1 MLFAKGGRPDRAAVH
16 RFASSQAFT
25 KVSFDPAGGQSL
37 RLVQDGDDFAPATKA
52 EAEQIAWLELIRN
65 GMVFDLQGL
74 AGSAP
79 VPVPPVEHR
88 YDFDHSRSF
97 ALYEAV
103 RLVPSDH
110 LIAGANT
117 IPVMRCLIALAR
129 ELAHDFE
136 DIEAVVWPPARSV
149 IGRRFFESTSTAWL
163 DGGAFPALG
172 LTSFC
177 ETLDGGLQS
186 VGLEYFI
193 GQELR
198 IEPSLT
204 SERVEATRLGI
215 RLINQLI
222 VMGGIKETE
231 RLTAPDGTR
240 LIMRPSR
247 NGNFIR
253 VWGE

>member
-1 MLFAKGGRPDRAAVH
+1 MLFSKGARPNRAALH
-16 RFASSQAFT
+16 RFASSQALT
-25 KVSFDPAGGQSL
+25 KVSFDPASGHPL
-37 RLVQDGDDFAPATKA
+37 RLVEDGEEFAPAETAKTQ
-52 EAEQIAWLELIRN
+52 QIEWIELIRN

-74 AGSAP
+74 SNSP
-79 VPVPPVEHR
+79 PMRLPPVEYR

-97 ALYEAV
+97 AMYEAV
-103 RLVPSDH
+103 RLAPGEH

-129 ELAHDFE
+129 ELTHDFE
-136 DIEAVVWPPARSV
+136 GIEAVVWPPARSV

-186 VGLEYFI
+186 IGLDYFI

-198 IEPSLT
+198 IEPSLA

-215 RLINQLI
+215 RLINQLV
-222 VMGGIKETE
+222 VMGGLKESE
-231 RLTAPDGTR
+231 RVTAPDGTR
-240 LIMRPSR
+240 LVMRPSR

-253 VWGE
+253 VWSE